1 MTIFEARNTSIPTW
15 LLIVLMVAIVTS
27 GSAVYYFLYLDPND
41 AKLIGLVG
49 GVISGGLVFLLTY
62 IVSAQPLRDLAR
74 YEQMGIRGVLASRHD
89 KAYYAVLVSKA
100 RRSVQVMGAS
110 CTRFVED
117 FLDLQSEDHALVD
130 ALRRN
135 QTLYVQLLI
144 PDDEHIAES
153 STPRLPGLFHKLE
166 ALKPEFGERIEL
178 RRFHAKAQHSFMS
191 VDDDLVAGPIFQDNE
206 SKYAPAVHV
215 AMSTRFA
222 QKYYDHF
229 ETVWNACEPTG

>member
-15 LLIVLMVAIVTS
+15 FLIVLMVAVVTS
-27 GSAVYYFLYLDPND
+27 ASAIYYFLYLDPND
-41 AKLIGLVG
+41 AKLVGLVG

-89 KAYYAVLVSKA
+89 KAYYAALVSKA

-117 FLDLQSEDHALVD
+117 FLDSQSEDHVLLD

-135 QTLYVQLLI
+135 QALYVQLLI
-144 PDDEHIAES
+144 PDDQHIAES
-153 STPRLPGLFHKLE
+153 AKPKLPGLFRKLE
-166 ALKPEFGERIEL
+166 GLKQEFGARIEL
-178 RRFHAKAQHSFMS
+178 RRFPAKAQHSFVS
-191 VDDDLVAGPIFQDNE
+191 IDDDLVAGPIFQDNE
-206 SKYAPAVHV
+206 SRYAPAVHV

-222 QKYYDHF
+222 QKYNDHF
-229 ETVWNACEPTG
+229 ETVWKACESAG